1 METTM
6 AQRESLEQALERWR
20 HLELLQEH
28 YVEFEDFLRDVIE
41 DLMGFNCS
49 DVQVDI
55 GNYIAHGPQYRMVQA
70 QRGQAKTTIAAAYAV
85 WKLIHNPKQRVL
97 IVSAGDKQATEIAN
111 WIIQIITN
119 MDELEC
125 MRPDRANGDR
135 ASVEA
140 YDIHYTLKGAE
151 KSPSVACMGI
161 TANMQGKRADTLLSD
176 DIESQKNSATPV
188 QRDRLILLSKDFTSI
203 CKSGEII
210 YLGTPQTIDSVY
222 NTLPARGYDIRIWPG
237 RFPTVK
243 ERPEYA
249 GHLAPYVADRLD
261 RDPALGTGGGLL
273 GNRGQPVDPVLVN
286 EAELSFKEND
296 QGDAYFQLQFM
307 LSTTLSDQNRYPL
320 KLANLRVT
328 AFDRE
333 NLIAP
338 MTMNYARTDQN
349 KIAKPLGWPQNL
361 KDDIYRLQ
369 GVDEFATMTGPYMY
383 VDPAGGGANA
393 DETAVAITA
402 YCAGRVYLL
411 FCDGRVGGA
420 SEEMSEWLTSL
431 AVKWKP
437 KTIGIEKNF
446 GNGAFWKVWEPHL
459 VKQHK
464 CGIEEVWESGQKEKR
479 IIDIMEPAINTGKF
493 VVHEECFAE
502 DILSVQRYPN
512 AERNTYSLW
521 LQLARITQ
529 DKGAL
534 THDDRLDAVAS
545 AVRFWVDALAHD
557 DEKARAAARA
567 DTFRKMMQ
575 NPLGDGRKP
584 KGFDHIVNA
593 SRGQTVHNRAPANAL
608 SKFTRKF

>member
-1 METTM
+1 M
-6 AQRESLEQALERWR
+6 AQRETVEQALERW
-20 HLELLQEH
+20 HKLELLQEH

-97 IVSAGDKQATEIAN
+97 IVSAGDTQATEIAN

-119 MDELEC
+119 MEELEC

-140 YDIHYTLKGAE
+140 YDIHYSLKGAE

-237 RFPTVK
+237 RYPTPK

-249 GHLAPYVADRLD
+249 GHLAPYVVERLD
-261 RDPALGTGGGLL
+261 ADPSLGDGGGLL
-273 GNRGQPVDPVLVN
+273 GDRGQPVDPVLVN
-286 EAELSFKEND
+286 EAELCFKEGD
-296 QGDAYFQLQFM
+296 QGDAYFQLQYM
-307 LSTTLSDQNRYPL
+307 LSTSLSDANRFPL
-320 KLANLRVT
+320 KLAALRIT
-328 AFDRE
+328 AFDRG
-333 NLIAP
+333 NLVGPTTI
-338 MTMNYARTDQN
+338 NYARTDQN
-349 KIAKPLGWPQNL
+349 KLTPPLGWPANL
-361 KDDIYRLQ
+361 KDTIYRLQ
-369 GVDEFATMTGPYMY
+369 GVDDFTGLSGPYMY
-383 VDPAGGGANA
+383 VDPAGGGLNA
-393 DETAVAITA
+393 DEIAVAITA
-402 YCAGRVYLL
+402 YAAGRVYLL
-411 FCDGRVGGA
+411 YADGRIGGPT
-420 SEEMSEWLTSL
+420 EDNLKWLTDL
-431 AVKWKP
+431 AKKWKP

-446 GNGAFWKVWEPHL
+446 GNGAFRLVWEPTL
-459 VKQHK
+459 IKEHK
-464 CGIEEVWESGQKEKR
+464 CGIEEVWESGQKELR
-479 IIDIMEPAINTGKF
+479 IIDMLEPAINNGKL
-493 VVHEECFAE
+493 VIHEECFRE
-502 DILSVQRYPN
+502 DIESIQRYP
-512 AERNTYSLW
+512 AADRNTYSLW
-521 LQLARITQ
+521 LQMARVTR

-534 THDDRLDAVAS
+534 THDDRLDALTG
-545 AVRFWVDALAHD
+545 AVRYWVEALAQD
-557 DEKARAAARA
+557 DEKARVAARA

-575 NPLGDGRKP
+575 NPLGDGRKH

-593 SRGQTVHNRAPANAL
+593 SRGDTVNNRAVPNAL
-608 SKFTRKF
+608 NRHRRKF